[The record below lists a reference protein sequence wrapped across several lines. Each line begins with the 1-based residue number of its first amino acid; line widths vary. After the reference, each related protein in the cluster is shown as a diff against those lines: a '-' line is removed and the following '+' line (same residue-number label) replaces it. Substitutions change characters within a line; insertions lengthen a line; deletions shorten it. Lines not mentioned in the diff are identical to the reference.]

1 MPLGCGVFS
10 GQTSWQSALEE
21 GTGEKQNGIHRAEF
35 GVANGSQVHWVENN
49 HVCMCGGIE

>member
-21 GTGEKQNGIHRAEF
+21 GTGEKQNGIHRAAF
-35 GVANGSQVHWVENN
+35 GGANGSRVHWVENN
-49 HVCMCGGIE
+49 HVCMCVD